1 MPLAVKV
8 VDGTVQ
14 LKARPLSLVIE
25 APGKVLSKVVLT
37 LAIEVQPLAPVTV
50 TVNVPAVETVI
61 AAVVEPVFQ
70 RKLPFPVAVRIV
82 LGMEQLKARPL
93 SLVIEAPGDVLSRVV
108 VAVAV
113 EVHPLAPVTVTVNV
127 PAVETVMAAVVA
139 LVLQR

>member
-1 MPLAVKV
+1 M

-14 LKARPLSLVIE
+14 LKARPLSLEIE

-61 AAVVEPVFQ
+61 VAVVAPVFQ
-70 RKLPFPVAVRIV
+70 RKLPFPVAVNMVDGIV
-82 LGMEQLKARPL
+82 QFRSSPL
-93 SLVIEAPGDVLSRVV
+93 LLAMEAPGGVSSKVVLTLVT
-108 VAVAV
+108 

-127 PAVETVMAAVVA
+127 PAVVTVIAAVVA
-139 LVLQR
+139 LVLHK